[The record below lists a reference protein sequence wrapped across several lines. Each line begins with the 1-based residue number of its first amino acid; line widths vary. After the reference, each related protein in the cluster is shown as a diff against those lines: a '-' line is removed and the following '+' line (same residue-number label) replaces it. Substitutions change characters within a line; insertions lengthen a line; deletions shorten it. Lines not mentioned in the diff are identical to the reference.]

1 MVAARNRCSAQF
13 MWTGVFAVCL
23 LATCLLSGCEAGAGG
38 DAALT
43 SQTYFELVD
52 WHISGFWVINCP
64 VAWVRIKNFNQVP
77 IKDITFQYNTY
88 DWDGTPLDQGTYT
101 IEGTVPAASVK
112 NFPEL
117 YVGMVNLHSEKL
129 STKLLSVKADSGG
142 GGGGGH

>member
-1 MVAARNRCSAQF
+1 MAAPGKLGNARLAC
-13 MWTGVFAVCL
+13 TGVFAVCL
-23 LATCLLSGCEAGAGG
+23 FAMFFLAGCGEGAGS
-38 DAALT
+38 DAQLT

-64 VAWVRIKNFNQVP
+64 VAWVRIKNFNNVP

-88 DWDGTPLDQGTYT
+88 DYDGTPLDQGTYT
-101 IEGTVPAASVK
+101 IEGTVPALSVK

-117 YVGMVNLHSEKL
+117 YVGLVNLHSDKL
-129 STKLLSVKADSGG
+129 STRLLSVKADSGG

>member
-1 MVAARNRCSAQF
+1 MVASKNFGNARLAC
-13 MWTGVFAVCL
+13 TGVFAVCMFAMFF
-23 LATCLLSGCEAGAGG
+23 LAGCGEGLNG
-38 DAALT
+38 DAQLT

-64 VAWVRIKNFNQVP
+64 VAWVRIKNFNNVP

-101 IEGTVPAASVK
+101 IEGSVPAASVK

-117 YVGMVNLHSEKL
+117 YVGLVNLHSDKL
-129 STKLLSVKADSGG
+129 SCKLLSVKGDSGG
-142 GGGGGH
+142 GGGGH